1 MNGYR
6 HFDNEIDLNIRNS
19 AAILPITDIDEP
31 YQLEF
36 NPQISI
42 YSSNKFK
49 IFFLH
54 RTLLERCLL
63 FLTCLLLIILIILI
77 IIYYSHTKENLKNS
91 ICLTSSCIQVSYE
104 ISSGMNQTIDPC
116 NDFYQ
121 FVCGQWIKKNF
132 IPKGHSS
139 WSILHELTQK
149 NIIILKNL
157 LEQTSISLV
166 TNAEKQA
173 IEYYQSCMNINE
185 TEQLKIEPLEKFFQI
200 NLNFTLKQWI
210 NLDKNQTWQQ
220 LFIYLIKIFSNQ
232 YEYTNIFPIKID
244 SDEKN
249 STWNNIYIDQPELM
263 LMTRDYYINSTKDNE
278 KNQNIREK
286 FSEVGSDI
294 LQLLGFE
301 KNDSRQ
307 RMNDIIQFETEL
319 AIVNLPMEILQK
331 PKETYYLMSLKQF
344 QEQYTSIEFNIYSFL
359 NDIFNKNTSNSIIFN
374 ENDKIIV
381 LSYDLMLKISK
392 ILTNYLLTPN
402 KSHIIIDYLL
412 FSFVFDKISYLSSI
426 FEKIQLPL
434 KKELF
439 GIDTIVERW
448 EYCVKQTD
456 YAFGYSLGSLYT
468 RTIFDETDRLKANEL
483 VKNIRISFEENL
495 NNLQWIDQ
503 QSKNDAK
510 KKLEKINQKIGY
522 PDFIKDQTKL
532 NEHYAGYSMIKNEY
546 FNNQIK
552 VECREHRRRI
562 LKYQQKVDHTEW
574 RMTVRTVNAY
584 YSPPSNE
591 IVFPAGIL
599 QPPFFHKDLPLSINY
614 GAIGTIIGHEITHGF
629 DNQGREYDGDG
640 NMRSWWTNISLDNFQ
655 EKTKCFIQQY
665 SNFSIDGQY
674 ESGQR
679 TLSENIA
686 DNGGIKISYLAYQKH
701 KQFTLNSNN
710 DLRLPGLN
718 YNNNQLFFI
727 AFAHTWCDI
736 QTSNSLHHDLI
747 DDPHSPARFR
757 IIGTVQNSDE
767 FTKAFSC
774 RSKTMMNPSNKCQLW

>member
-31 YQLEF
+31 YKLEF

-91 ICLTSSCIQVSYE
+91 ICLSSSCIQVSYE

-116 NDFYQ
+116 
-121 FVCGQWIKKNF
+121 
-132 IPKGHSS
+132 HSS

-200 NLNFTLKQWI
+200 NLNFTLNQWI

-301 KNDSRQ
+301 K
-307 RMNDIIQFETEL
+307 
-319 AIVNLPMEILQK
+319 K
-331 PKETYYLMSLKQF
+331 
-344 QEQYTSIEFNIYSFL
+344 
-359 NDIFNKNTSNSIIFN
+359 
-374 ENDKIIV
+374 
-381 LSYDLMLKISK
+381 
-392 ILTNYLLTPN
+392 
-402 KSHIIIDYLL
+402 
-412 FSFVFDKISYLSSI
+412 
-426 FEKIQLPL
+426 
-434 KKELF
+434 
-439 GIDTIVERW
+439 
-448 EYCVKQTD
+448 
-456 YAFGYSLGSLYT
+456 
-468 RTIFDETDRLKANEL
+468 
-483 VKNIRISFEENL
+483 
-495 NNLQWIDQ
+495 
-503 QSKNDAK
+503 
-510 KKLEKINQKIGY
+510 
-522 PDFIKDQTKL
+522 
-532 NEHYAGYSMIKNEY
+532 
-546 FNNQIK
+546 
-552 VECREHRRRI
+552 
-562 LKYQQKVDHTEW
+562 
-574 RMTVRTVNAY
+574 
-584 YSPPSNE
+584 
-591 IVFPAGIL
+591 
-599 QPPFFHKDLPLSINY
+599 
-614 GAIGTIIGHEITHGF
+614 
-629 DNQGREYDGDG
+629 
-640 NMRSWWTNISLDNFQ
+640 
-655 EKTKCFIQQY
+655 
-665 SNFSIDGQY
+665 
-674 ESGQR
+674 
-679 TLSENIA
+679 
-686 DNGGIKISYLAYQKH
+686 
-701 KQFTLNSNN
+701 
-710 DLRLPGLN
+710 
-718 YNNNQLFFI
+718 
-727 AFAHTWCDI
+727 
-736 QTSNSLHHDLI
+736 
-747 DDPHSPARFR
+747 
-757 IIGTVQNSDE
+757 
-767 FTKAFSC
+767 
-774 RSKTMMNPSNKCQLW
+774 